1 MGHAIVS
8 LTNPQLHHIR
18 TGPSTKQLSGTGK
31 NKMAT
36 TSSAD
41 DDGKTPRP
49 RILLGSGAFHLEAN
63 RTRLLAGAM
72 REHFGDAAPKLLFI
86 PYAAADGDYDAY
98 VKRTIELVRLGR
110 LPTLL
115 VVNNHSNKMFQVS
128 FDPRLPKLTRKNR
141 AWTAGTSS
149 TRSTCTPTPSR
160 PSARP
165 RASTSVRL
173 APLSV
178 G

>member
-1 MGHAIVS
+1 MQYYLS
-8 LTNPQLHHIR
+8 NPQLYRIH
-18 TGPSTKQLSGTGK
+18 TGPPVQLSGTGK

-36 TSSAD
+36 ASSAD
-41 DDGKTPRP
+41 DSKTPRP
-49 RILLGSGAFHLEAN
+49 RILLGSGAFHLDAN
-63 RTRLLAGAM
+63 RTRLLAGAT

-110 LPTLL
+110 LPA
-115 VVNNHSNKMFQVS
+115 VACYSNVFQVS
-128 FDPRLPKLTRKNR
+128 FNPRLPKLTHKNR

-149 TRSTCTPTPSR
+149 TRSTCTPTRSR

-165 RASTSVRL
+165 RASISVRL
-173 APLSV
+173 VPLSV